1 MTGLRASD
9 DAGSALVEFCLLV
22 VLLLVPLVYLVVALG
37 RIEAGAFAVQ
47 RAAREAGRAFVTG
60 ADDSDGRVRGRAAAE
75 LAFADLGF
83 VSSGHRADLTCAS
96 EDCHVADSR
105 VQVHATLD
113 VRLPAV
119 PRGLDRAIPLHLRLT
134 ARHVVTVDRFVAP

>member
-1 MTGLRASD
+1 VTRD
-9 DAGSALVEFCLLV
+9 DSGSALVEFCLLV

-60 ADDSDGRVRGRAAAE
+60 ADDADGRTRGRAAAE

-83 VSSGHRADLTCAS
+83 GSARHVVHLTCSTA
-96 EDCHVADSR
+96 DCHVADSR
-105 VQVHATLD
+105 VEVHAALD

-134 ARHVVTVDRFVAP
+134 AQHVVTVDRFVAP